1 MEELDTFD
9 IINLLNRKKGK
20 FCALLAQDLEDM
32 YDKNSPEFIKL
43 KKLFFDYFNDYVRS
57 ITRMFFDNSIE

>member
-43 KKLFFDYFNDYVRS
+43 KKLFFD
-57 ITRMFFDNSIE
+57 